1 MVVEEV
7 DRPLFTRSFQVLYH
21 QSRQV
26 LILQLGACSSQM
38 AVIDRLLQVYRLSD
52 VVDDLLLNLLCQF
65 GKGKYLQVNVVY
77 LYLAITH

>member
-1 MVVEEV
+1 
-7 DRPLFTRSFQVLYH
+7 
-21 QSRQV
+21 
-26 LILQLGACSSQM
+26 M